1 MTRDT
6 LYQFC
11 KDFTDEFEKCEKD
24 AIALIMEYQEQGY
37 SDEECKEILYESGE
51 IDALFSS
58 CNLYEAGLKAF
69 IVDDFV
75 KSLDEDIQMQIIRHC
90 MGEVKERCMS
100 K

>member
-1 MTRDT
+1 MTTKRDT

-11 KDFTDEFEKCEKD
+11 KDFTDEFEKCEKS
-24 AIALIMEYQEQGY
+24 AIALIMEYKEHGY
-37 SDEECKEILYESGE
+37 SNEECKEILYESGE

-75 KSLDEDIQMQIIRHC
+75 QGLDEDIQMQIIRSC
-90 MGEVKERCMS
+90 MEEIKGRL
-100 K
+100 